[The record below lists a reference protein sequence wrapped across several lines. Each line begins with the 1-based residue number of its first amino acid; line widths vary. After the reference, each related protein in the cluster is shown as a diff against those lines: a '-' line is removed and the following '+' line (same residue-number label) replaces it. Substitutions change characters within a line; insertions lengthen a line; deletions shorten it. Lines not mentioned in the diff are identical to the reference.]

1 MYVKGVGGERPEE
14 LLLQSSMPDWDQH
27 WPTDWSSKGIVFES
41 GKNREDRD
49 IWILPVDG
57 DRKPYPVV
65 REPGIESDAK
75 ASPDARWLAYVHR
88 QRPASR
94 GEVYVRSVSTTAAK
108 WRISTAGG
116 RWPHWRADGKEL
128 FYLATD
134 GNLMSVPV
142 ESTPTSLKAGV
153 PKILMNVGPG
163 RPAAGGQRFFSASPD
178 GERFLFRL
186 TDDRPTTASIVVV
199 TNWPAL
205 LKDQ

>member
-1 MYVKGVGGERPEE
+1 LKGVGGERPEE
-14 LLLQSSMPDWDQH
+14 LLLRSNILDLVEH

-65 REPGIESDAK
+65 REPGLESDAK

-88 QRPASR
+88 ERAGSR
-94 GEVYVRSVSTTAAK
+94 GEVFVRSVSTTGAK

-116 RWPHWRADGKEL
+116 RWPQWRADGKEL
-128 FYLATD
+128 FYHATD
-134 GNLMSVPV
+134 GNLMSVPI
-142 ESTPTSLKAGV
+142 ESSATILRPGA
-153 PKILMNVGPG
+153 PKILMHVAGVSAPVGP
-163 RPAAGGQRFFSASPD
+163 RFFDVSPDGQRF
-178 GERFLFRL
+178 LLRL

-199 TNWPAL
+199 TSWPAL
-205 LKDQ
+205 LPRQ